1 MKGTL
6 TKFKQFFIE
15 NKFVLGLLIFLLVA
29 LDIYVL
35 TKIAFIFDPLM
46 VILKTVA
53 APIILAG
60 ISYYLFNPIIDWLE
74 KKKWK
79 RGWAIALLYLV
90 IIGLIILL
98 FSFVIPAVKDQI
110 VSLFK
115 SFPGY
120 WDQITQK
127 FDEFSRSS
135 LFDQIKDKLSTN
147 MSDIMKTLSTK
158 GTSVI
163 NSAITS
169 IGSIVGTVTE
179 VVLAIVTTPL
189 VLFYL
194 LKDGKKLPDFLLK
207 MLPVNGRAHTRQVL
221 GEANHQ
227 ISSYI
232 RGQIIVSLCIGILLF
247 IGYLIIGLPYALTL
261 AIIAACT
268 SIVPYLGP
276 AIAITPAIIIAIVT
290 SPWLLI
296 KLIIVW
302 CVVQLLE
309 GKFISPQVMGKTLK
323 VHPIT
328 ILFVI
333 LVAGN
338 LFGILGVIFAVPGY
352 AVLKVVVTHVFI
364 WFKRVSGLYG
374 EQPESEYVVTPP
386 EEKRIKLTR
395 VLLVRKVFSSLIG
408 LFF

>member
-1 MKGTL
+1 MKGSF

-74 KKKWK
+74 KHKWK

-90 IIGLIILL
+90 IIGLLILL

-135 LFDQIKDKLSTN
+135 LFDQLKDKLNTN

-163 NSAITS
+163 NSAISS

-276 AIAITPAIIIAIVT
+276 AIAITPAIIISIVT

-338 LFGILGVIFAVPGY
+338 LFGVLGVIFAVPGY
-352 AVLKVVVTHVFI
+352 AVLKVIVTHVFI
-364 WFKRVSGLYG
+364 WFKRISGLYG
-374 EQPESEYVVTPP
+374 EQPESEYVETPT
-386 EEKRIKLTR
+386 EEKEL
-395 VLLVRKVFSSLIG
+395 
-408 LFF
+408 

>member
-1 MKGTL
+1 MKGSF

-74 KKKWK
+74 KHKWK

-90 IIGLIILL
+90 IIGLLILL

-135 LFDQIKDKLSTN
+135 LFDQLKDKLNTN

-163 NSAITS
+163 NSAISS

-338 LFGILGVIFAVPGY
+338 LFGVLGVIFAVPGY
-352 AVLKVVVTHVFI
+352 AVLKVIVTHVFI
-364 WFKRVSGLYG
+364 WFKRISGLYG
-374 EQPESEYVVTPP
+374 EQPESEYVETPT
-386 EEKRIKLTR
+386 EGKEL
-395 VLLVRKVFSSLIG
+395 
-408 LFF
+408 

>member
-1 MKGTL
+1 MKGSF

-74 KKKWK
+74 KHKWK

-90 IIGLIILL
+90 IIGLLILL

-135 LFDQIKDKLSTN
+135 LFDQIKDKLNTN
-147 MSDIMKTLSTK
+147 MSDIMRTLSTK

-163 NSAITS
+163 NSAISS

-338 LFGILGVIFAVPGY
+338 LFGVLGVIFAVPGY
-352 AVLKVVVTHVFI
+352 AVLKVIVTHVFI
-364 WFKRVSGLYG
+364 WFKRISGLYG
-374 EQPESEYVVTPP
+374 EQPESEYVESPT
-386 EEKRIKLTR
+386 EEKEL
-395 VLLVRKVFSSLIG
+395 
-408 LFF
+408 

>member
-1 MKGTL
+1 MKGSL
-6 TKFKQFFIE
+6 TKFKQFFID

-60 ISYYLFNPIIDWLE
+60 ISYYLFNPVIDWLE

-79 RGWAIALLYLV
+79 RGWAIALLYVV

-110 VSLFK
+110 ISLFK
-115 SFPGY
+115 TFPGY

-127 FDEFSRSS
+127 FNEFSQSS
-135 LFDQIKDKLSTN
+135 LFDQLKDKLSTN
-147 MSDIMKTLSTK
+147 MSDIMKTISEK
-158 GTSVI
+158 GTSVL
-163 NSAITS
+163 NGAITS

-179 VVLAIVTTPL
+179 VILAIVTTPL

-290 SPWLLI
+290 SPWLLV

-338 LFGILGVIFAVPGY
+338 LFGVLGVIFAVPGY
-352 AVLKVVVTHVFI
+352 AVLKVIVIHVFI

-374 EQPESEYVVTPP
+374 EQPESEFVSSVSNK
-386 EEKRIKLTR
+386 EE
-395 VLLVRKVFSSLIG
+395 
-408 LFF
+408 

>member
-1 MKGTL
+1 KGSF

-74 KKKWK
+74 KHKWK

-90 IIGLIILL
+90 IIGLLILL

-135 LFDQIKDKLSTN
+135 LFDQIKDKLNTN

-163 NSAITS
+163 NSAISS

-338 LFGILGVIFAVPGY
+338 LFGVLGVIFAVPGY
-352 AVLKVVVTHVFI
+352 AVLKVIVTHVFI
-364 WFKRVSGLYG
+364 WFKRISGLYG
-374 EQPESEYVVTPP
+374 EQPESEYVESPT
-386 EEKRIKLTR
+386 EEKEL
-395 VLLVRKVFSSLIG
+395 
-408 LFF
+408 

>member
-1 MKGTL
+1 MKGSL

-35 TKIAFIFDPLM
+35 TKISFIFDPLM

-74 KKKWK
+74 KHKWK

-135 LFDQIKDKLSTN
+135 LFDQIKDKLNTN
-147 MSDIMKTLSTK
+147 MSDIMKTVSTK

-163 NSAITS
+163 NSAISS

-179 VVLAIVTTPL
+179 VILAIVTTPL

-352 AVLKVVVTHVFI
+352 AVLKVIVTHVFI

-374 EQPESEYVVTPP
+374 EQPESEYVAPP
-386 EEKRIKLTR
+386 AEEKE
-395 VLLVRKVFSSLIG
+395 
-408 LFF
+408 

>member
-1 MKGTL
+1 MKGSF

-74 KKKWK
+74 KHKWK

-135 LFDQIKDKLSTN
+135 LFDQIKDKLNTN

-163 NSAITS
+163 NSAISS

-194 LKDGKKLPDFLLK
+194 LRDGKKLPDFLLK

-338 LFGILGVIFAVPGY
+338 LFGVLGVIFAVPGY
-352 AVLKVVVTHVFI
+352 AVLKVIVTHVFI
-364 WFKRVSGLYG
+364 WFKRISGLYG
-374 EQPESEYVVTPP
+374 EQPVSEYVEPP
-386 EEKRIKLTR
+386 TEEKEL
-395 VLLVRKVFSSLIG
+395 
-408 LFF
+408 

>member
-1 MKGTL
+1 MKGSF

-60 ISYYLFNPIIDWLE
+60 ISYYLFNPIIVWLE
-74 KKKWK
+74 KHKWK

-135 LFDQIKDKLSTN
+135 LFDQIKDKLNTN

-163 NSAITS
+163 NSAISS

-338 LFGILGVIFAVPGY
+338 LFGVLGVIFAVPGY
-352 AVLKVVVTHVFI
+352 AVLKVIVTHVFI
-364 WFKRVSGLYG
+364 WFKRISGLYG
-374 EQPESEYVVTPP
+374 EQPVSEYVEPP
-386 EEKRIKLTR
+386 TEEKEL
-395 VLLVRKVFSSLIG
+395 
-408 LFF
+408 

>member
-1 MKGTL
+1 MKGSF

-74 KKKWK
+74 KHKWK

-90 IIGLIILL
+90 IIGLLILL

-135 LFDQIKDKLSTN
+135 LFDQLKDKLNTN

-163 NSAITS
+163 NSAISS

-338 LFGILGVIFAVPGY
+338 LFGVLGVIFAVSGY
-352 AVLKVVVTHVFI
+352 AVLKVIVTHVFI
-364 WFKRVSGLYG
+364 WFKRISGLYG
-374 EQPESEYVVTPP
+374 EQPESEYVETPT
-386 EEKRIKLTR
+386 EEKEL
-395 VLLVRKVFSSLIG
+395 
-408 LFF
+408 

>member
-1 MKGTL
+1 MKGSF

-74 KKKWK
+74 KHKWK

-90 IIGLIILL
+90 IIGLLILL

-135 LFDQIKDKLSTN
+135 LFDQLKDKLNTN

-163 NSAITS
+163 NSAISS

-338 LFGILGVIFAVPGY
+338 LFGVLGVIFAVPGY
-352 AVLKVVVTHVFI
+352 AVLKVIVTQVFI
-364 WFKRVSGLYG
+364 WFKRISGLYG
-374 EQPESEYVVTPP
+374 EQPESEYVETPT
-386 EEKRIKLTR
+386 EEKEL
-395 VLLVRKVFSSLIG
+395 
-408 LFF
+408 

>member
-1 MKGTL
+1 MKGSF

-74 KKKWK
+74 KHKWK

-90 IIGLIILL
+90 IIGLLILL

-135 LFDQIKDKLSTN
+135 LFDQLKDKLNTN

-163 NSAITS
+163 NSTISS

-338 LFGILGVIFAVPGY
+338 LFGVLGVIFAVPGY
-352 AVLKVVVTHVFI
+352 AVLKVIVTHVFI
-364 WFKRVSGLYG
+364 WFKRISGLYG
-374 EQPESEYVVTPP
+374 EQPESEYVETPT
-386 EEKRIKLTR
+386 EEKEL
-395 VLLVRKVFSSLIG
+395 
-408 LFF
+408 

>member
-1 MKGTL
+1 MKGSF

-74 KKKWK
+74 KHKWK

-90 IIGLIILL
+90 IIGLLILL

-135 LFDQIKDKLSTN
+135 LFDQLKDKLNTN

-163 NSAITS
+163 NSAISS

-232 RGQIIVSLCIGILLF
+232 RGQIIVCLCIGILLF

-338 LFGILGVIFAVPGY
+338 LFGVLGVIFAVPGY
-352 AVLKVVVTHVFI
+352 AVLKVIVTHVFI
-364 WFKRVSGLYG
+364 WFKRISGLYG
-374 EQPESEYVVTPP
+374 EQPESEYVETPT
-386 EEKRIKLTR
+386 EEKEL
-395 VLLVRKVFSSLIG
+395 
-408 LFF
+408 

>member
-364 WFKRVSGLYG
+364 WFKRVSGLYA

-386 EEKRIKLTR
+386 EEKE
-395 VLLVRKVFSSLIG
+395 
-408 LFF
+408 

>member
-1 MKGTL
+1 MKGSL

-35 TKIAFIFDPLM
+35 TKISFIFDPLM

-79 RGWAIALLYLV
+79 RGWAIALLYIV

-120 WDQITQK
+120 WDQITQR
-127 FDEFSRSS
+127 FNEFSRSS
-135 LFDQIKDKLSTN
+135 LFDQLKDKLSTN
-147 MSDIMKTLSTK
+147 MSDIMKTISTK
-158 GTSVI
+158 GTSVV
-163 NSAITS
+163 NSAISS
-169 IGSIVGTVTE
+169 IGNIVGTVTE

-338 LFGILGVIFAVPGY
+338 LFGVLGVIFAVPGY
-352 AVLKVVVTHVFI
+352 AVLKVIVTHVFI

-386 EEKRIKLTR
+386 EEKE
-395 VLLVRKVFSSLIG
+395 
-408 LFF
+408 

>member
-1 MKGTL
+1 MKGSF

-74 KKKWK
+74 KHKWK

-90 IIGLIILL
+90 IIGLLILL

-135 LFDQIKDKLSTN
+135 LFDQLKDKLNTN

-163 NSAITS
+163 NSSISS

-338 LFGILGVIFAVPGY
+338 LFGVLGVIFAVPGY
-352 AVLKVVVTHVFI
+352 AVLKVIVTHVFI
-364 WFKRVSGLYG
+364 WFKRISGLYG
-374 EQPESEYVVTPP
+374 EQPESEYVETPT
-386 EEKRIKLTR
+386 E
-395 VLLVRKVFSSLIG
+395 VDRKSVV
-408 LFF
+408 

>member
-1 MKGTL
+1 MKGSF

-74 KKKWK
+74 KHKWK

-90 IIGLIILL
+90 IIGLLILL

-135 LFDQIKDKLSTN
+135 LFDQLKDKLNTN

-163 NSAITS
+163 NSAISS

-338 LFGILGVIFAVPGY
+338 LFGVLGVIFAVPGY
-352 AVLKVVVTHVFI
+352 AVLKVIVTHVFI
-364 WFKRVSGLYG
+364 WFKRISGLYG
-374 EQPESEYVVTPP
+374 EQPDRKSVV
-386 EEKRIKLTR
+386 
-395 VLLVRKVFSSLIG
+395 
-408 LFF
+408 

>member
-1 MKGTL
+1 MKGSL
-6 TKFKQFFIE
+6 TKFKQFFID

-79 RGWAIALLYLV
+79 RGWAIALLYVV

-110 VSLFK
+110 ISLFK
-115 SFPGY
+115 TFPGY

-127 FDEFSRSS
+127 FNEFSQSS
-135 LFDQIKDKLSTN
+135 LFDQLKDKLSTN
-147 MSDIMKTLSTK
+147 MSDIMKTISEK
-158 GTSVI
+158 GTSVL
-163 NSAITS
+163 NGAITS

-179 VVLAIVTTPL
+179 VILAIVTTPL

-290 SPWLLI
+290 SPWLLV

-333 LVAGN
+333 LIAGN
-338 LFGILGVIFAVPGY
+338 LFGVLGVIFAVPGY
-352 AVLKVVVTHVFI
+352 AVLKVIVTHVFI

-374 EQPESEYVVTPP
+374 EQPESEFVTTQ
-386 EEKRIKLTR
+386 EEPKE
-395 VLLVRKVFSSLIG
+395 
-408 LFF
+408 

>member
-1 MKGTL
+1 MKGSF

-74 KKKWK
+74 KHKWK

-90 IIGLIILL
+90 IIGLLILL

-135 LFDQIKDKLSTN
+135 LFDQLKDKLNTN

-163 NSAITS
+163 NSAISS

-338 LFGILGVIFAVPGY
+338 LFGVLGVIFAVPGY
-352 AVLKVVVTHVFI
+352 AVLKVIVTHVFI
-364 WFKRVSGLYG
+364 WFKRISGLYG
-374 EQPESEYVVTPP
+374 EQPESEYVD
-386 EEKRIKLTR
+386 
-395 VLLVRKVFSSLIG
+395 RKSVV
-408 LFF
+408 

>member
-1 MKGTL
+1 MKGSF

-74 KKKWK
+74 KHKWK

-90 IIGLIILL
+90 IIGLLILL

-127 FDEFSRSS
+127 LDEFSRSS
-135 LFDQIKDKLSTN
+135 LFDQIKDKLNTN

-163 NSAITS
+163 NSAISS

-338 LFGILGVIFAVPGY
+338 LFGVLGVIFAVPGY
-352 AVLKVVVTHVFI
+352 AVLKVIVTHVFI
-364 WFKRVSGLYG
+364 WFKRISGLYG
-374 EQPESEYVVTPP
+374 EQPESEYVESPT
-386 EEKRIKLTR
+386 EEKEL
-395 VLLVRKVFSSLIG
+395 
-408 LFF
+408 

>member
-1 MKGTL
+1 MKGSL
-6 TKFKQFFIE
+6 TKFKQFFID

-60 ISYYLFNPIIDWLE
+60 ISYYLFNPVIDWLE
-74 KKKWK
+74 KNKWK

-115 SFPGY
+115 TFPGY

-127 FDEFSRSS
+127 FNEFSQSS
-135 LFDQIKDKLSTN
+135 LFDQLKDRLSTN
-147 MSDIMKTLSTK
+147 MSEIMKTISEK
-158 GTSVI
+158 GTSVL
-163 NSAITS
+163 NGAISS

-221 GEANHQ
+221 VEANHQ

-290 SPWLLI
+290 SPWLLV

-333 LVAGN
+333 LIAGN
-338 LFGILGVIFAVPGY
+338 LFGVMGVIFAVPGY
-352 AVLKVVVTHVFI
+352 AVLKVIVTHVFI

-374 EQPESEYVVTPP
+374 EQPESEFVAPS
-386 EEKRIKLTR
+386 EKE
-395 VLLVRKVFSSLIG
+395 
-408 LFF
+408 

>member
-1 MKGTL
+1 MKGSF

-74 KKKWK
+74 KHKWK

-90 IIGLIILL
+90 IIGLLILL

-135 LFDQIKDKLSTN
+135 LFDQLKDKLNTN

-163 NSAITS
+163 NSAISS

-194 LKDGKKLPDFLLK
+194 LKDGKKIPDFLLK

-338 LFGILGVIFAVPGY
+338 LFGVLGVIFAVPGY
-352 AVLKVVVTHVFI
+352 AVLKVIVTHVFI
-364 WFKRVSGLYG
+364 WFKRISGLYG
-374 EQPESEYVVTPP
+374 EQPESEYVETPT
-386 EEKRIKLTR
+386 EEKEL
-395 VLLVRKVFSSLIG
+395 
-408 LFF
+408 

>member
-1 MKGTL
+1 MKGSF

-74 KKKWK
+74 KHKWK

-90 IIGLIILL
+90 IIGLLILL

-135 LFDQIKDKLSTN
+135 LFDQLKDKLNTN

-163 NSAITS
+163 NSAISS

-338 LFGILGVIFAVPGY
+338 LFGVLGVIFAVPGY
-352 AVLKVVVTHVFI
+352 AVLKVIVTHVFI
-364 WFKRVSGLYG
+364 WFKRISGLYG
-374 EQPESEYVVTPP
+374 E
-386 EEKRIKLTR
+386 
-395 VLLVRKVFSSLIG
+395 
-408 LFF
+408 

>member
-1 MKGTL
+1 MKGSF

-74 KKKWK
+74 KHKWK

-90 IIGLIILL
+90 IIGLLILL

-135 LFDQIKDKLSTN
+135 LFDQLKDKLNTN

-163 NSAITS
+163 NSAISS

-338 LFGILGVIFAVPGY
+338 LFGVLGVIFAVPGY
-352 AVLKVVVTHVFI
+352 AVLKVIVTHVFI
-364 WFKRVSGLYG
+364 WFKRISGLYG
-374 EQPESEYVVTPP
+374 EQPES
-386 EEKRIKLTR
+386 
-395 VLLVRKVFSSLIG
+395 
-408 LFF
+408 

>member
-1 MKGTL
+1 MKGSF

-74 KKKWK
+74 KHKWK

-90 IIGLIILL
+90 IIGLLILL

-135 LFDQIKDKLSTN
+135 LFDQIKDKLNTN

-163 NSAITS
+163 NSAISS

-338 LFGILGVIFAVPGY
+338 LFGVLGVIFAVPGY
-352 AVLKVVVTHVFI
+352 AVLKVIVTHVFI
-364 WFKRVSGLYG
+364 WFKRISGLYG
-374 EQPESEYVVTPP
+374 EQPESEY
-386 EEKRIKLTR
+386 
-395 VLLVRKVFSSLIG
+395 
-408 LFF
+408 

>member
-1 MKGTL
+1 MKGSF

-74 KKKWK
+74 KHKWK

-90 IIGLIILL
+90 IIGLLILL

-135 LFDQIKDKLSTN
+135 LFDQLKDKLNTN

-163 NSAITS
+163 NSAISS

-338 LFGILGVIFAVPGY
+338 LFGVLGVIFAVPGY
-352 AVLKVVVTHVFI
+352 AVLKVIVTHVFI
-364 WFKRVSGLYG
+364 WFKRISGLYG
-374 EQPESEYVVTPP
+374 EQPESEYVETPT
-386 EEKRIKLTR
+386 EE
-395 VLLVRKVFSSLIG
+395 
-408 LFF
+408 

>member
-1 MKGTL
+1 MKGSF

-74 KKKWK
+74 KHKWK

-135 LFDQIKDKLSTN
+135 LFDQIKDKLNTN

-163 NSAITS
+163 NSAISS

-338 LFGILGVIFAVPGY
+338 LFGVLGVIFAVPGY
-352 AVLKVVVTHVFI
+352 AVLKVIVTHVFI
-364 WFKRVSGLYG
+364 WFKRISGLYG
-374 EQPESEYVVTPP
+374 EQPVSEYIEPP
-386 EEKRIKLTR
+386 TEEKEL
-395 VLLVRKVFSSLIG
+395 
-408 LFF
+408 

>member
-1 MKGTL
+1 
-6 TKFKQFFIE
+6 FKQFFIE

-74 KKKWK
+74 KHKWK

-90 IIGLIILL
+90 IIGLLILL

-135 LFDQIKDKLSTN
+135 LFDQLKDKLNTN

-163 NSAITS
+163 NSAISS

-338 LFGILGVIFAVPGY
+338 LFGVLGVIFAVPGY
-352 AVLKVVVTHVFI
+352 AVLKVIVTHVFI
-364 WFKRVSGLYG
+364 WFKRISGLYG
-374 EQPESEYVVTPP
+374 EQPESEYVETPT
-386 EEKRIKLTR
+386 EEKEL
-395 VLLVRKVFSSLIG
+395 
-408 LFF
+408 

>member
-1 MKGTL
+1 
-6 TKFKQFFIE
+6 KFKQFFIE

-74 KKKWK
+74 KHKWK

-90 IIGLIILL
+90 IIGLLILL

-135 LFDQIKDKLSTN
+135 LFDQLKDKLNTN

-163 NSAITS
+163 NSAISS

-338 LFGILGVIFAVPGY
+338 LFGVLGVIFAVPGY
-352 AVLKVVVTHVFI
+352 AVLKVIVTHVFI
-364 WFKRVSGLYG
+364 WFKRISGLYG
-374 EQPESEYVVTPP
+374 EQPESEYVETPT
-386 EEKRIKLTR
+386 EEKEL
-395 VLLVRKVFSSLIG
+395 
-408 LFF
+408 

>member
-1 MKGTL
+1 

-74 KKKWK
+74 KHKWK

-90 IIGLIILL
+90 IIGLLILL

-135 LFDQIKDKLSTN
+135 LFDQIKDKLNTN

-163 NSAITS
+163 NSAISS

-338 LFGILGVIFAVPGY
+338 LFGVLGVIFAVPGY
-352 AVLKVVVTHVFI
+352 AVLKVIVTHVFI
-364 WFKRVSGLYG
+364 WFKRISGLYG
-374 EQPESEYVVTPP
+374 EQPESEYVESPT
-386 EEKRIKLTR
+386 EEKEL
-395 VLLVRKVFSSLIG
+395 
-408 LFF
+408 

>member
-1 MKGTL
+1 MKGSF

-74 KKKWK
+74 KHKWK

-90 IIGLIILL
+90 IIGLLILL

-135 LFDQIKDKLSTN
+135 LFDQLKDKLNTN

-163 NSAITS
+163 NSAISS

-338 LFGILGVIFAVPGY
+338 LFGVLGVIFAVPGY
-352 AVLKVVVTHVFI
+352 AVLKVIVTHVFI
-364 WFKRVSGLYG
+364 WFKRISGLYG
-374 EQPESEYVVTPP
+374 EQPESEYVETPT
-386 EEKRIKLTR
+386 EEKD
-395 VLLVRKVFSSLIG
+395 
-408 LFF
+408 

>member
-1 MKGTL
+1 MKGSF

-74 KKKWK
+74 KHKWK

-90 IIGLIILL
+90 IIGLLILL

-135 LFDQIKDKLSTN
+135 LFDQIKDKLNTN

-163 NSAITS
+163 NSAISS

-338 LFGILGVIFAVPGY
+338 LFGVLGVIFAVPGY
-352 AVLKVVVTHVFI
+352 AVLKVIVTHVFI
-364 WFKRVSGLYG
+364 WFKRISGLYG
-374 EQPESEYVVTPP
+374 EQPESEYVESP
-386 EEKRIKLTR
+386 
-395 VLLVRKVFSSLIG
+395 G
-408 LFF
+408 

>member
-1 MKGTL
+1 MKGSF

-74 KKKWK
+74 KHKWK

-90 IIGLIILL
+90 IIGLLILL

-135 LFDQIKDKLSTN
+135 LFDQLKDKLNTN

-163 NSAITS
+163 NSAISS

-232 RGQIIVSLCIGILLF
+232 RGQIIVSLCIG
-247 IGYLIIGLPYALTL
+247 
-261 AIIAACT
+261 
-268 SIVPYLGP
+268 
-276 AIAITPAIIIAIVT
+276 
-290 SPWLLI
+290 
-296 KLIIVW
+296 
-302 CVVQLLE
+302 
-309 GKFISPQVMGKTLK
+309 
-323 VHPIT
+323 
-328 ILFVI
+328 
-333 LVAGN
+333 
-338 LFGILGVIFAVPGY
+338 
-352 AVLKVVVTHVFI
+352 
-364 WFKRVSGLYG
+364 
-374 EQPESEYVVTPP
+374 
-386 EEKRIKLTR
+386 
-395 VLLVRKVFSSLIG
+395 
-408 LFF
+408 

>member
-1 MKGTL
+1 MKESL
-6 TKFKQFFIE
+6 SKFKKFITE
-15 NKFVLGLLIFLLVA
+15 NKFVLGLLIFLLVV

-35 TKIAFIFDPLM
+35 TKISFIFHPLM
-46 VILKTVA
+46 VIISTVA

-60 ISYYLFNPIIDWLE
+60 ISYYLLNPLIDWLE
-74 KKKWK
+74 KKGWR
-79 RGWAIALLYLV
+79 RGWSIGLLYLV
-90 IIGLIILL
+90 IIGILVLI
-98 FSFVIPAVKDQI
+98 FSFIVPAVRDQI
-110 VSLFK
+110 VSLVK
-115 SFPGY
+115 TFPSY
-120 WDQITQK
+120 WDKVVSQ
-127 FDEFSRSS
+127 FNEFSQSP
-135 LFDQIKDKLSTN
+135 LFDQAKTKIQENL
-147 MSDIMKTLSTK
+147 SDITKTISEK
-158 GTSVI
+158 GAGVVS
-163 NSAITS
+163 SAIDS
-169 IGSIVGTVTE
+169 IGNVVGTVTE

-207 MLPVNGRAHTRQVL
+207 MLPVNSRAHTRQVL
-221 GEANHQ
+221 HESNAQ

-232 RGQIIVSLCIGILLF
+232 RGQIIVSFCIGVLLF
-247 IGYLIIGLPYALTL
+247 IGYIIIGLPYALTL

-290 SPWLLI
+290 SPWLLL

-302 CVVQLLE
+302 VVVQLLE

-333 LVAGN
+333 LVAGK
-338 LFGILGVIFAVPGY
+338 LFGVLGVIFAVPGY
-352 AVLKVVVTHVFI
+352 AVLKVIVTHMFI

-374 EQPESEYVVTPP
+374 EQPESDFAEKTPD
-386 EEKRIKLTR
+386 KT
-395 VLLVRKVFSSLIG
+395 S
-408 LFF
+408 

>member
-1 MKGTL
+1 MKGSL
-6 TKFKQFFIE
+6 TKFKQLFID

-35 TKIAFIFDPLM
+35 TKISFIFDPLM

-53 APIILAG
+53 APIVLAG
-60 ISYYLFNPIIDWLE
+60 ISYYLFNPVIDWLE

-79 RGWAIALLYLV
+79 RGWAIALLYVV

-115 SFPGY
+115 TFPGY

-127 FDEFSRSS
+127 FNEFSQSS
-135 LFDQIKDKLSTN
+135 LFDQLKDKLSTN
-147 MSDIMKTLSTK
+147 MSDIMKTLSEK
-158 GTSVI
+158 GTSVL

-169 IGSIVGTVTE
+169 VGSIVGTVTE

-276 AIAITPAIIIAIVT
+276 AIAITPAIIIAMVT
-290 SPWLLI
+290 SPWLLV
-296 KLIIVW
+296 KLVIVW

-333 LVAGN
+333 LIAGN
-338 LFGILGVIFAVPGY
+338 LFGVLGVIFAVPGY
-352 AVLKVVVTHVFI
+352 AVLKVIVTHVFI

-374 EQPESEYVVTPP
+374 EQPESEYVDTP
-386 EEKRIKLTR
+386 EEPKL
-395 VLLVRKVFSSLIG
+395 
-408 LFF
+408 

>member
-1 MKGTL
+1 VKGSF

-74 KKKWK
+74 KHKWK

-90 IIGLIILL
+90 IIGLLILL

-135 LFDQIKDKLSTN
+135 LFDQIKDKLNTN

-163 NSAITS
+163 NSAISS

-338 LFGILGVIFAVPGY
+338 LFGVLGVIFAVPGY
-352 AVLKVVVTHVFI
+352 AVLKVIVTHVFI
-364 WFKRVSGLYG
+364 WFKRISGLYG
-374 EQPESEYVVTPP
+374 EQPESEYVESPT
-386 EEKRIKLTR
+386 EEKEL
-395 VLLVRKVFSSLIG
+395 
-408 LFF
+408 

>member
-1 MKGTL
+1 MKGSF

-74 KKKWK
+74 KHKWK

-90 IIGLIILL
+90 IIGLLILL

-135 LFDQIKDKLSTN
+135 LFDQIKDKLNTN

-163 NSAITS
+163 NSAISS

-338 LFGILGVIFAVPGY
+338 LFGVLGVIFAVPGY
-352 AVLKVVVTHVFI
+352 AVLKVIVTHVFI
-364 WFKRVSGLYG
+364 WFKRISGLYG
-374 EQPESEYVVTPP
+374 EQPESEYV
-386 EEKRIKLTR
+386 E
-395 VLLVRKVFSSLIG
+395 
-408 LFF
+408 

>member
-1 MKGTL
+1 MKGSL
-6 TKFKQFFIE
+6 TKFKQLFID

-35 TKIAFIFDPLM
+35 TKISFIFDPLM

-53 APIILAG
+53 APIVLAG
-60 ISYYLFNPIIDWLE
+60 ISYYLFNPVIDWLE

-110 VSLFK
+110 ISLFK
-115 SFPGY
+115 TFPGY

-127 FDEFSRSS
+127 FNEFSQSS
-135 LFDQIKDKLSTN
+135 LFDQLKDKLSTN
-147 MSDIMKTLSTK
+147 MSDIMKTLSEK
-158 GTSVI
+158 GTSVL

-169 IGSIVGTVTE
+169 VVSIVGTVTE

-247 IGYLIIGLPYALTL
+247 IGYLIIGLPYGLTL

-276 AIAITPAIIIAIVT
+276 AIAITPALIIAIVT
-290 SPWLLI
+290 SPWLLV

-333 LVAGN
+333 LIAGN
-338 LFGILGVIFAVPGY
+338 LFGVLGVIFAVPGY
-352 AVLKVVVTHVFI
+352 AVLKVIVTHVFI

-374 EQPESEYVVTPP
+374 EQPESEYVDTP
-386 EEKRIKLTR
+386 EEPKL
-395 VLLVRKVFSSLIG
+395 
-408 LFF
+408 

>member
-1 MKGTL
+1 MKGSF

-74 KKKWK
+74 KHKWK

-135 LFDQIKDKLSTN
+135 LFDQIKDKLNTN

-163 NSAITS
+163 NSAISS

-338 LFGILGVIFAVPGY
+338 LFGVLGVIFAVPGY
-352 AVLKVVVTHVFI
+352 AVLKVIVTHVFI
-364 WFKRVSGLYG
+364 WFKRISGLYG
-374 EQPESEYVVTPP
+374 EQPVSEYVETPT
-386 EEKRIKLTR
+386 EEKEL
-395 VLLVRKVFSSLIG
+395 
-408 LFF
+408 

>member
-1 MKGTL
+1 M
-6 TKFKQFFIE
+6 E

-74 KKKWK
+74 KHKWK

-90 IIGLIILL
+90 IIGLLILL

-135 LFDQIKDKLSTN
+135 LFDQLKDKLNTN

-163 NSAITS
+163 NSAISS

-338 LFGILGVIFAVPGY
+338 LFGVLGVIFAVPGY
-352 AVLKVVVTHVFI
+352 AVLKVIVTHVFI
-364 WFKRVSGLYG
+364 WFKRISGLYG
-374 EQPESEYVVTPP
+374 EQPESEYVETPT
-386 EEKRIKLTR
+386 EEKEL
-395 VLLVRKVFSSLIG
+395 
-408 LFF
+408 